1 MRRFRLVLALVV
13 LVVASGCTLPGG
25 QLTAEANPVAVGND
39 TLDRTGYALDDS
51 ATIALNETVGIDGED
66 RTVGVKNHIETY
78 AHGDHAGRFA
88 VFSTPSPE
96 ANGTPINPF
105 AKPSERRDVGRML
118 GEVNN
123 TSALTVENRQNVTL
137 VGQPTELVTYA
148 TTNRSANGTTP
159 VYVHVAVV
167 QNGGDAVVAVGVN
180 PQSIDAADATKRLVE
195 GVEYGKQ
202 HEG

>member
-13 LVVASGCTLPGG
+13 LVVASGCVLPGG
-25 QLTAEANPVAVGND
+25 QLTAEANPVSVGND

-66 RTVGVKNHIETY
+66 REVGVKNHIETY
-78 AHGDHAGRFA
+78 AHDDHAGRFV

-118 GEVNN
+118 GGVNN
-123 TSALTVENRQNVTL
+123 TSALTVEKRQNVTMA
-137 VGQPTELVTYA
+137 GQPTELVTYA
-148 TTNRSANGTTP
+148 TTNQSGETTTP
-159 VYVHVAVV
+159 VFVTVAVA
-167 QNGGDAVVAVGVN
+167 QNAGDAVVVVGVN
-180 PQSIDAADATKRLVE
+180 PQSVDGANTTKRLVE
-195 GVEYGKQ
+195 GVEHG
-202 HEG
+202 ETA